1 MGSQANG
8 AAARA
13 LGVTT
18 QRTVERQG
26 AVVVETEPRGC
37 YTRRSYTAPPGKQ
50 LYEATG
56 GCGITSVRA
65 SVVEMQWATSV
76 ADPNASTTRLRQG
89 VIRSFFPS
97 HQDAQVQAALLR
109 DQGLVV
115 TIVPARPYRGR
126 DDDSDEEER

>member
-1 MGSQANG
+1 MGSPARQDG

-13 LGVTT
+13 LGVP
-18 QRTVERQG
+18 RQPAKRRG
-26 AVVVETEPRGC
+26 AVVIETEPRRPAPLS

-65 SVVEMQWATSV
+65 SAIEMQCATSV
-76 ADPNASTTRLRQG
+76 ADPAAPTERLRQG

-97 HQDAQVQAALLR
+97 KRDAEIQATLLR

-115 TIVPARPYRGR
+115 TIVPARPYRGPN
-126 DDDSDEEER
+126 E